1 MADRCKSLSKDEK
14 GKHTPNSVNAG
25 TQLCWATSN
34 AQGPWSTSGIWID
47 AGATSH
53 MFGDSQLLKSS
64 TPLNPP
70 QKVYF
75 GDGSFIEATAVGD
88 ANIKTKVGSQTFNV
102 SVKKVLLVPAL
113 KTNFL
118 SLNQIM
124 KDGKFSAT
132 FEGKKMNIVHGAS
145 GIKVA
150 AAEVSPD
157 NNLYRLVMNSNQS
170 LYSLSSQADLKLW
183 HRRMG
188 HLNGNDLKL
197 ALRWKQT
204 DNLEMCRSCME
215 GKMHRNAFPMSTSRA
230 KDVLELVHSDVC
242 GPLNK
247 ETFGGA
253 RYFVTFIDDKSRKVW
268 VHTMHRRSEVFELFK
283 EFKAAME
290 NMTCKKIKVL
300 RSDNGGEYSS
310 SAMRDYLKRCG
321 I

>member
-1 MADRCKSLSKDEK
+1 
-14 GKHTPNSVNAG
+14 
-25 TQLCWATSN
+25 
-34 AQGPWSTSGIWID
+34 
-47 AGATSH
+47 
-53 MFGDSQLLKSS
+53 
-64 TPLNPP
+64 
-70 QKVYF
+70 
-75 GDGSFIEATAVGD
+75 
-88 ANIKTKVGSQTFNV
+88 
-102 SVKKVLLVPAL
+102 
-113 KTNFL
+113 
-118 SLNQIM
+118 
-124 KDGKFSAT
+124 
-132 FEGKKMNIVHGAS
+132 
-145 GIKVA
+145 
-150 AAEVSPD
+150 
-157 NNLYRLVMNSNQS
+157 MNSNHS

-204 DNLEMCRSCME
+204 DNLEMCRSYME

-253 RYFVTFIDDKSRKVW
+253 RYFVTFVDDKSRKVW

-310 SAMRDYLKRCG
+310 SAMRDYLKRCSIQAQRTIAYTPQQNG
-321 I
+321 VAERMNRTLKMMRSMLKDASISNGY